1 MSDEHTINLKFE
13 DWEDDSSG
21 LEDAELELSDNMEE
35 LTDAVKDLKEAIEKP
50 QSSKSE
56 IPRSHETARTFHPY
70 DAEIEQAALDI
81 GGGVNRRV
89 RLAELKKK
97 LGHLDQK
104 KLEDRLWDLELE
116 GALTLYPLDDPHEI
130 GPEDKQAAMHTPGYD
145 GTLGGSR
152 PRHILYYGYQS
163 GGRAFR
169 TQEEADAYTRE
180 REAHLNPPQGS
191 EPPQGPPEPVSTP
204 VTPQGPPT
212 STTPTRS
219 GTGGS
224 GGSTTGTGVSNSGVP
239 IVPPPSTPTPGG
251 TGGTGGGAG
260 GGVVPPP
267 QGPPTPVTPPT
278 PPGGGGINPALVL
291 ALKALPWIVLYRSM
305 NKFNDAMEK
314 TSQSVMGFSQEVTQA
329 TVQSRLL
336 DLQANMRRAD
346 NIGDILGD
354 YVSGMG
360 QLNNSMKGLWDE
372 VVRLAANDIRA
383 ILTILKA
390 VSDTLTSILF
400 AVNYIRE
407 TIIFIFD
414 ALLENLPFIGK
425 LYKGWKEW
433 LAMSSDEGSKELD
446 AEIADFFKLDRDA
459 LEEGR
464 RGDPRP

>member
-50 QSSKSE
+50 KSSKPS
-56 IPRSHETARTFHPY
+56 IPYSHERARTFHPY

-81 GGGVNRRV
+81 GGGTNSRV
-89 RLAELKKK
+89 RLSELRKK
-97 LGHLDQK
+97 LAHLDQK
-104 KLEDRLWDLELE
+104 KLEDRLWDLEIE
-116 GALTLYPLDDPHEI
+116 GALTLYPLDDPREI
-130 GPEDKQAAMHTPGYD
+130 GPEDKQAAMYTLGYGPGI
-145 GTLGGSR
+145 GGSR
-152 PRHILYYGYQS
+152 PRHILYYGYDS

-180 REAHLNPPQGS
+180 REAFLNPPQEP

-204 VTPQGPPT
+204 VTPQGSPT
-212 STTPTRS
+212 STTPTGG

-224 GGSTTGTGVSNSGVP
+224 GGSTAGTGVSNSGVP

-251 TGGTGGGAG
+251 TGGTGGTGG
-260 GGVVPPP
+260 GGVTPPP

-278 PPGGGGINPALVL
+278 PPGGGGVNPALVL
-291 ALKALPWIVLYRSM
+291 ALKALPWLVLYRSM
-305 NKFNDAMEK
+305 HKFNDAMEK
-314 TSQSVMGFSQEVTQA
+314 TSQSVMGFSQEVTKA
-329 TVQSRLL
+329 TVEARLL

-360 QLNNSMKGLWDE
+360 QLNNSVKGLWDE
-372 VVRLAANDIRA
+372 VVRFFSNDMKTV
-383 ILTILKA
+383 LSILKA
-390 VSDTLTSILF
+390 VSDTLTTILS
-400 AVNYIRE
+400 AINYIRSSGSSILS
-407 TIIFIFD
+407 T
-414 ALLENLPFIGK
+414 LLGTNYSIRAILRRIT
-425 LYKGWKEW
+425 EW
-433 LAMSSDEGSKELD
+433 LGGKDEMTTID
-446 AEIADFFKLDRDA
+446 TEIAEFFKIDRDA